1 MIFSDPTHSPAS
13 PLTLALNTL
22 MARHVGIT
30 FPSCALAVLHRG
42 QPVVHSAWGE
52 TQGQAAST
60 ETLFDIASISKLF
73 TTTVF
78 LHLVS
83 TGRVRLD
90 DPLCAVLPEFARSGP
105 RPIEG
110 GQDPHTLQRQP
121 VEPEFAGQTVEPR
134 RVTFRHLLTHTSG
147 LPAWRDVYAIA
158 GPVQYPPEAHQP
170 LEGDDRWA
178 QALPVICN
186 YPFMDQPDQRVVY
199 SDIGLMLLGQAVEV
213 LYGQPLDQ
221 VIETQ
226 VLSPLGLQRTM
237 FNPVQSGRA
246 TLAQTAPTEMDLRWR
261 QRRVWGEVH
270 DENAC
275 ALGGVAGHAGLFA
288 TAMDV
293 ALFGQTWLAEP
304 ERFGVGAELAAQA
317 KTEQACFDDVR
328 RGLGFVIKSRH
339 NASAGDLFSD
349 DTFGHTGF
357 TGTTLWVEPQREL
370 VVSCLTNGVYLARAA
385 HAPHAFRRE
394 LHDLLAH
401 SL

>member
-1 MIFSDPTHSPAS
+1 MIFSDPAHSPAS

-22 MARHVGIT
+22 MARHVDIT

-52 TQGQAAST
+52 IQGQAAST

-83 TGRVRLD
+83 SGRVRLD

-110 GQDPHTLQRQP
+110 GQDPHTLQRQT
-121 VEPEFAGQTVEPR
+121 VEPEFAGQTVDPR
-134 RVTFRHLLTHTSG
+134 LVTFRHLLTHTSG
-147 LPAWRDVYAIA
+147 LPAWRDVFAIA
-158 GPVQYPPEAHQP
+158 GPVPFPPQALQA
-170 LEGDDRWA
+170 LEGDARWA

-186 YPFMDQPDQRVVY
+186 YPFMDQPGQRVVY
-199 SDIGLMLLGQAVEV
+199 SDIGLMLLGQAVQV
-213 LYGQPLDQ
+213 MCGQPLDQ
-221 VIETQ
+221 VIYAQ
-226 VLSPLGLQRTM
+226 VLGPLGLQRTM

-246 TLAQTAPTEMDLRWR
+246 TLTQTAPTEMDLRWR

-293 ALFGQTWLAEP
+293 ALFGQVWLAEP
-304 ERFGVGAELAAQA
+304 ERFGVDAELAAQA
-317 KTEQACFDDVR
+317 KTEQACSDDVR

-357 TGTTLWVEPQREL
+357 TGTTLWVDPQREL
-370 VVSCLTNGVYLARAA
+370 VVSCLTNGVYLGRAA

-394 LHDLLAH
+394 LHDLLAQ